1 MLNTVVESKPKCFT
15 NISIFSEIMIV
26 DHHRCG
32 HDLREEIRIM
42 VNFWLFIFR
51 TPFQHEASS

>member
-1 MLNTVVESKPKCFT
+1 MLNTVVESKHKCFT

-26 DHHRCG
+26 DHRRCG

-42 VNFWLFIFR
+42 VNFGLFIFR
-51 TPFQHEASS
+51 TPF